1 MKCKNCFKVIFSQI
15 KCHLCNNLFCSNPCL
30 DSHIFINHKSSNLQ
44 KSKIYEKPKIERIN
58 NNDNIKAYSIS
69 SPYITD
75 GFISNQIKYESIY
88 DLKNFRPILE
98 YNSPKIIGIGS
109 YGKVYLY
116 KNLTDNKLYA
126 IKHLDKMILCKSI
139 HTIKRIYD
147 EINIQSRIH
156 HQNIVK
162 LLYVKE
168 NDSSIYLI
176 MEYANSGSL
185 YRYIRAK
192 QCLTEEESFK
202 FFSQI
207 INAIYFL
214 HKNDFIHR
222 DIKPENILIFDNNIC
237 KLCDFGCCVE
247 LNGKQRSTYCGTTE
261 YMSPEIV
268 NKIEYSKEIDIWSLG
283 ILLYEMIHGYSPFNP
298 NNEYYNTEDVIDKI
312 KIHDLHFDI
321 NISKECKDLICH
333 LLEKNAKNR
342 YKIEDIFNC
351 DFIKKYEKKKL
362 YFLNEKYIINTNE
375 NKYNLTDIKKNNNA
389 LLLSSLIE
397 NDNIINKTL
406 FNNIKY
412 NETKKL
418 NMKNKINNVIFNN
431 VINRNQNN
439 QILVNEN
446 INNEFNKTRELN
458 RNINLFNSNNIHL
471 NSFKDVDIDK
481 NNSYKNKK
489 TVKVT
494 KLSKNFIPDDM
505 IKPNISNVKK
515 INNDSELSKDSPFY
529 NISSFKTSNKKFDKN
544 LINSRHQ

>member
-185 YRYIRAK
+185 YRYIRTK

-362 YFLNEKYIINTNE
+362 YF
-375 NKYNLTDIKKNNNA
+375 
-389 LLLSSLIE
+389 
-397 NDNIINKTL
+397 
-406 FNNIKY
+406 
-412 NETKKL
+412 
-418 NMKNKINNVIFNN
+418 
-431 VINRNQNN
+431 
-439 QILVNEN
+439 
-446 INNEFNKTRELN
+446 
-458 RNINLFNSNNIHL
+458 
-471 NSFKDVDIDK
+471 
-481 NNSYKNKK
+481 
-489 TVKVT
+489 
-494 KLSKNFIPDDM
+494 
-505 IKPNISNVKK
+505 
-515 INNDSELSKDSPFY
+515 
-529 NISSFKTSNKKFDKN
+529 
-544 LINSRHQ
+544 